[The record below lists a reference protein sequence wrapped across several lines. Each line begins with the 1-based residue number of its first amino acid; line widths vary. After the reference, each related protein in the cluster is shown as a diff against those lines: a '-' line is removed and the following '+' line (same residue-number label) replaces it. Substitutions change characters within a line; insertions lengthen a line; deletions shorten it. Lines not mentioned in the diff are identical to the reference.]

1 MNSINTVTF
10 IIPSI
15 NRITLPRTLQS
26 LIRQTESRWKAVVVY
41 DGSSPPLPI
50 VDDRISYVYLD
61 GRKGRGNTA
70 GKVRN
75 YGFSFVKTNWIG
87 FVDDDDTL
95 NSHYVEWLYYH
106 AEKDKSIDLFC
117 FRMTYY
123 HPRGICVPGITRSS
137 LKNIPNGEVG
147 ISFAFKTQCL
157 REFGL
162 KFKSSWI
169 EDWYFIKEVMYR
181 GYEAKLLQESA
192 YNVCF

>member
-1 MNSINTVTF
+1 MYNVTF
-10 IIPSI
+10 IIPTI
-15 NRITLPRTLQS
+15 GRQTLSRTLQS
-26 LIRQTESRWKAVVVY
+26 LIMQTDARWKAVVVY
-41 DGSSPPLPI
+41 DGIKQQLPI
-50 VDDRISYVYLD
+50 IDDRIEYVFLD
-61 GRKGRGNTA
+61 SKIGKGNHA

-75 YGFSFVKTNWIG
+75 YGFSFVKTEWVG

-95 NSHYVEWLYYH
+95 DSRYVEWLDYH
-106 AEKDKSIDLFC
+106 ATKDMSIDLFC

-123 HPRGICVPGITRSS
+123 HPGGLCIPGINRHS
-137 LKNIPNGEVG
+137 LKSIPNGEVG
-147 ISFAFKTQCL
+147 ISFAFKSRCL
-157 REFGL
+157 QEFGL